1 MMVGERLRAI
11 REYKRM
17 SQGDVER
24 RTGLLRCY
32 LSRCENG
39 HTVPTVETLEKWA
52 RALGVSMAQ
61 LFVGDGESAPR
72 DMLPPRPK
80 GRATGFGPAEQREL
94 RKIVE
99 TVAKVKPRDRRL
111 LLLFARKLAAR
122 S

>member
-11 REYKRM
+11 RKHKRM
-17 SQGDVER
+17 SQGDIER

-52 RALGVSMAQ
+52 RALGVPMAQ
-61 LFVGDGESAPR
+61 LFVGDGEAVPR
-72 DMLPPRPK
+72 DILPRHLAE
-80 GRATGFGPAEQREL
+80 RSTGLSHGKRDELEQLAR
-94 RKIVE
+94 
-99 TVAKVKPRDRRL
+99 VAARIKPRDRRL
-111 LLLFARKLAAR
+111 LMLFARKLAAR